1 MARANKTAILW
12 FRNDLRI
19 HDNEALQDALLSAEY
34 VIPVYI
40 FDPRVY
46 FSKTKFGFSKVGK
59 YRAKFIIDSIQDL
72 KSSLQKL
79 GSDLYIRIGNPEEE
93 IFELARQVKS
103 SGVFCNRERTQ
114 EEVDVQDAIEHNL
127 WTIGQELRYSRGK
140 MLYYTADLPFPVT
153 HTPDI
158 FTQFR
163 KEVEKYIPVRTP
175 IERPVSMAAYDK
187 IAIDFG
193 KVPTL
198 QDLGHDDFGENAQGG
213 FTWKGGESEALNQL
227 QYYLWDSDLV
237 ANYKE
242 TRNELLGRDFSSK
255 FSPWLAQGCLSPKMI
270 YAELKRYEE
279 ERTKNKSTYWL
290 FFELMW
296 RDFFRLTGK
305 KYGNDIFKIGG
316 TKKDTSN
323 NWGEDRSLFATW
335 AEGRTGIP
343 FIDANMKELNSTGY
357 MSNRG
362 RQNVASFLVNDLKIN
377 WLMGAEYFESLL
389 IDYDPCSN
397 YGNWNY
403 IAGVGT
409 DPREDRYFNI
419 ISQAKRYDPKGEY
432 VKYWIPEIK
441 DVPETSVHTV
451 DRLSDEELCGYNVTL
466 GKDYPEAIMST
477 SKW

>member
-1 MARANKTAILW
+1 MSRLNKTAIVW

-19 HDNEALQDALLSAEY
+19 HDNEALCDAMQVSENI
-34 VIPVYI
+34 IPVYI
-40 FDPRVY
+40 FDPRV
-46 FSKTKFGFSKVGK
+46 FQGTTKFGFPKTGK
-59 YRAKFIIDSIQDL
+59 YRAKFIIESVLDL
-72 KSSLQKL
+72 KKNLQRL
-79 GSDLYIRIGNPEEE
+79 GSNLYVRVGKPEEVVP
-93 IFELARQVKS
+93 ELARKVKS
-103 SGVFCNRERTQ
+103 SWIFCNRERTH
-114 EEVDVQDAIEHNL
+114 EEVNVQDAMENNL
-127 WTIGQELRYSRGK
+127 WAIGQELRYSRGK

-153 HTPDI
+153 HTPDT
-158 FTQFR
+158 FTLFR
-163 KEVEKYIPVRTP
+163 KEVEKYIPVRP
-175 IERPVSMAAYDK
+175 PLASPNEIKKFAEVE
-187 IAIDFG
+187 IDFG
-193 KVPTL
+193 EVPSI
-198 QDLGHDDFGENAQGG
+198 QDFGHEDFGVNDRGG
-213 FTWKGGESEALNQL
+213 YTWIGGETEALQQL
-227 QYYLWDSDLV
+227 HYYLWESDLV
-237 ANYKE
+237 SSYKE

-270 YAELKRYEE
+270 YAELQKYEQ

-290 FFELMW
+290 FFELLW

-316 TKKDTSN
+316 IKKENSN
-323 NWGEDRSLFATW
+323 NWKEDSSLFSVW

-343 FIDANMKELNSTGY
+343 FIDANMKELNATGF

-362 RQNVASFLVNDLKIN
+362 RQNVASFFVNDLKLN
-377 WLMGAEYFESLL
+377 WLMGAEYFESML

-432 VKYWIPEIK
+432 VKYWIPSIK
-441 DVPETSVHTV
+441 DIPDSCVHTIDV
-451 DRLSDEELCGYNVTL
+451 LSDEVLSEYNITL
-466 GKDYPEAIMST
+466 GKDYPQAIFST

>member
-19 HDNEALQDALLSAEY
+19 HDNEALHDALEAAEN

-40 FDPRVY
+40 FDPRVF
-46 FSKTKFGFSKVGK
+46 FSKTKFGFPKVGK
-59 YRAKFIIDSIQDL
+59 YRTQFIIESIQDL
-72 KSSLQKL
+72 KQNLKNL
-79 GSDLYIRIGNPEEE
+79 GSDLYIRIGNPEDE
-93 IFELARQVKS
+93 ILELARQVKS
-103 SGVFCNRERTQ
+103 SWVFCNRERTQ
-114 EEVDVQDAIEHNL
+114 EEVDVQDAMEHNL

-163 KEVEKYIPVRTP
+163 KEVEKYIPVRQP
-175 IERPVSMAAYDK
+175 IDSPASIKRYDLADIDYGEVPSMA
-187 IAIDFG
+187 
-193 KVPTL
+193 
-198 QDLGHDDFGENAQGG
+198 DLGQEEFGLNSKGG
-213 FTWKGGESEALNQL
+213 FTWKGGETEAVKQL
-227 QYYLWDSDLV
+227 QYYLWETDLIS
-237 ANYKE
+237 NYKE
-242 TRNELLGRDFSSK
+242 TRNDLLGRDFSSK
-255 FSPWLAQGCLSPKMI
+255 FSPWLAQGCLSPKLI
-270 YAELKRYEE
+270 YAELRRYEE

-316 TKKDTSN
+316 IKKEKPSTTN
-323 NWGEDRSLFATW
+323 EDMALFNTW

-343 FIDANMKELNSTGY
+343 FIDANMKELNATGF

-362 RQNVASFLVNDLKIN
+362 RQNVASFLVNDLKLN
-377 WLMGAEYFESLL
+377 WLLGAEYFESLL

-403 IAGVGT
+403 IAGVGA

-419 ISQAKRYDPKGEY
+419 ISQAKRYDPKGKY

-441 DVPETSVHTV
+441 DVPETCVHTV
-451 DRLSDEELCGYNVTL
+451 DRLSQEELGNYNVTL
-466 GKDYPEAIMST
+466 GKDYPQAILST
-477 SKW
+477 EKW

>member
-19 HDNEALQDALLSAEY
+19 HDNEALHEAMESAEY
-34 VIPVYI
+34 IIPVYI
-40 FDPRVY
+40 FDPRV
-46 FSKTKFGFSKVGK
+46 FLAETKFGFTKVGR
-59 YRAKFIIDSIQDL
+59 YRTKFILESIVDL
-72 KSSLQKL
+72 KQNLQNL
-79 GSDLYIRIGNPEEE
+79 GSDLYIRIGKPEDEVM
-93 IFELARQVKS
+93 ELTREVKS
-103 SGVFCNRERTQ
+103 SWVFCNRERTQ
-114 EEVDVQDAIEHNL
+114 EEVEVQDAMEHNL

-163 KEVEKYIPVRTP
+163 KEVEKYIPVRSPLTSP
-175 IERPVSMAAYDK
+175 TSLQKFDRLE
-187 IAIDFG
+187 IDYG
-193 KVPTL
+193 EVPTME
-198 QDLGHDDFGENAQGG
+198 DLGHTDFGENDQGG
-213 FTWKGGESEALNQL
+213 FVWKGGESEGKKQL
-227 QYYLWDSDLV
+227 DYYLWETDLV
-237 ANYKE
+237 ASYKE

-255 FSPWLAQGCLSPKMI
+255 FSPWLAHGCLSPKLI
-270 YAELKRYEE
+270 YAELKRYEK
-279 ERTKNKSTYWL
+279 ERKKNKSTYWL
-290 FFELMW
+290 FFELLW

-305 KYGNDIFKIGG
+305 KYGNAIFRIGG
-316 TKKDTSN
+316 TKGDDPKSTTID
-323 NWGEDRSLFATW
+323 WDLFHTW
-335 AEGRTGIP
+335 ANGETGIP
-343 FIDANMKELNSTGY
+343 FIDANMRELNATGY

-362 RQNVASFLVNDLKIN
+362 RQNVASFLVNDLKLN

-403 IAGVGT
+403 IAGVGA

-441 DVPETSVHTV
+441 EVPESCVHTV
-451 DRLSDEELCGYNVTL
+451 DRLSSEELTDYNVTK
-466 GKDYPEAIMST
+466 GKDYPEAVLST
-477 SKW
+477 NKW

>member
-1 MARANKTAILW
+1 MTRANKTAILW

-19 HDNEALQDALLSAEY
+19 HDNEALHDALDATENI
-34 VIPVYI
+34 IPVYI
-40 FDPRVY
+40 FDPRVF
-46 FSKTKFGFSKVGK
+46 FSKTKFGFPKVGK
-59 YRAKFIIDSIQDL
+59 YRTQFIIESIIDL
-72 KSSLQKL
+72 KQNLQRL
-79 GSDLYIRIGNPEEE
+79 GSDLYIRVGNPEDE
-93 IFELARQVKS
+93 IPELARKVKS
-103 SGVFCNRERTQ
+103 SWVFCNRERTQ
-114 EEVDVQDAIEHNL
+114 EEVDVQDAMEHNL

-153 HTPDI
+153 HTPDV

-163 KEVEKYIPVRTP
+163 KEVEKYIPVRVP
-175 IERPVSMAAYDK
+175 IQSPTDIKRFDN
-187 IAIDFG
+187 IDFG
-193 KVPTL
+193 EVPTM
-198 QDLGHDDFGENAQGG
+198 QDLGQEDFGDNSKSG
-213 FTWKGGESEALNQL
+213 FTWKGGETEAVKQL
-227 QYYLWDSDLV
+227 QYYLWESDLIS
-237 ANYKE
+237 NYKE

-255 FSPWLAQGCLSPKMI
+255 FSPWLAQGCLSPKLI
-270 YAELKRYEE
+270 YAELKKYEQ

-290 FFELMW
+290 FFDLMW

-316 TKKDTSN
+316 IKNEKPLFS
-323 NWGEDRSLFATW
+323 GEDMTLFAAW

-343 FIDANMKELNSTGY
+343 FVDANMKELNATGF

-362 RQNVASFLVNDLKIN
+362 RQNVASFLVNDLKLN

-403 IAGVGT
+403 IAGVGAN
-409 DPREDRYFNI
+409 PKEDRYYNI

-441 DVPETSVHTV
+441 DVPETCVHII
-451 DRLSDEELCGYNVTL
+451 DRLSKEELNGYNVIL
-466 GKDYPEAIMST
+466 GKDYPEAVLSS